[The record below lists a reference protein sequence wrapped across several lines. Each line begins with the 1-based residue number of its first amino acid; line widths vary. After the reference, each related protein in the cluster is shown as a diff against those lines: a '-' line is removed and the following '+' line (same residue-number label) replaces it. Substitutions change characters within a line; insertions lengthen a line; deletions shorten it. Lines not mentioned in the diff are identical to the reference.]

1 MTEAARDLA
10 VASLLIYH
18 KRYDKAASLLAGIV
32 AADPQDSLAWSLLAD
47 AHHGAGRY
55 KEAADAARREITLA
69 PFDDRPHRPARIAQ
83 RRGQIATAISSA
95 KKRCKLAPDDWRA
108 HVRLARA
115 ELATEA
121 DFLAQA
127 ELTREEYFKDAELAA
142 ATAIWLAPFEPDA
155 HFTAGRVSYAQR
167 KWKAARAHQQRALVL
182 DPAHSRA
189 LNELG
194 QISLRRGGNLRAARY
209 FAQAARSAPGLS
221 TYRRNVGIPVR
232 RVLALTASALCLATL
247 ALIIALFIPHARWP
261 AVLGYAL
268 ATALV
273 TGYRAVQLWR
283 MPPETRLVLRTR
295 RMWLALGA
303 LYGAVLIEVITAA
316 VTPAGALPFVIL
328 ALTVLILAW
337 PVAAGAS
344 LRRKS
349 RKTGRD
355 VA

>member
-1 MTEAARDLA
+1 MTGDLA
-10 VASLLIYH
+10 VASLLVYH

-32 AADPQDSLAWSLLAD
+32 AAEPQDSRAWSLLAD

-55 KEAADAARREITLA
+55 KEAAAAARRAITLA
-69 PFDDRPHRPARIAQ
+69 PSDDRPHRPARSAR
-83 RRGQIATAISSA
+83 RRGEIAARISSA
-95 KKRCKLAPDDWRA
+95 NKACKQAPDNWWA
-108 HVRLARA
+108 WVILALA

-121 DFLAQA
+121 DFLTQA
-127 ELTREEYFKDAELAA
+127 ELTAEEYFKAAELAA
-142 ATAIWLAPFEPDA
+142 ATAVWLAPFEPDA

-167 KWKAARAHQQRALVL
+167 KWKAARAHQERVLVL
-182 DPAHSRA
+182 DPAHSGA
-189 LNELG
+189 LNQLG
-194 QISLRRGGNLRAARY
+194 QISLRLGGNLRAARY
-209 FAQAARSAPGLS
+209 FAQAYRSAPGV
-221 TYRRNVGIPVR
+221 TYRRNVGLPVR
-232 RVLALTASALCLATL
+232 RVLALTASALYLATL

-283 MPPETRLVLRTR
+283 MPPELYLVLLTR

-337 PVAAGAS
+337 PVAAAS
-344 LRRKS
+344 LRRKC